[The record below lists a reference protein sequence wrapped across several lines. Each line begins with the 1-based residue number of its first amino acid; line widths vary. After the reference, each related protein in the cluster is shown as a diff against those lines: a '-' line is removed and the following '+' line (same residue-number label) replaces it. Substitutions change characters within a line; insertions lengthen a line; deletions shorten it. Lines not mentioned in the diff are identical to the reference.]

1 VDWFSGIAQQRSGEL
16 GFRDTPWF
24 HEREDSTM
32 LQRTKAT
39 GLKRGG
45 LTLIELI
52 VVLVILVALAGMLV
66 VTLPSM
72 LGRAHTAS
80 GATNVGEVTKFVQVY
95 EQLYQSQPTDLDAL
109 TDTTTAAIPDYLP
122 GGATP
127 VGGQVS
133 SLTLTATQADALTG
147 AGISRLAPMHP
158 NRAAFTATNTPTF
171 NPYSGGSLPVT
182 TGVRVLRLTEAVVEG
197 PSGLVSEADIVN
209 TYGDVYVVFGFG
221 KRCSMVGKVTTEP
234 PTHFGDSA
242 DDNAANVY
250 GRVGLVYRIAR
261 GTGTTGTPASIDLGK
276 PVFIGAVALHGDGI
290 AGGGAHIEEYYNL
303 TKAQ

>member
-1 VDWFSGIAQQRSGEL
+1 
-16 GFRDTPWF
+16 
-24 HEREDSTM
+24 M
-32 LQRTKAT
+32 LQRTKKT
-39 GLKRGG
+39 GLRRG

-52 VVLVILVALAGMLV
+52 VVLVILVALAGILV

-95 EQLYQSQPTDLDAL
+95 EQLYQSQPTDFDAL
-109 TDTTTAAIPDYLP
+109 TDTTSAAIPDYLP
-122 GGATP
+122 SDGGTP
-127 VGGQVS
+127 LGGQVS
-133 SLTLTATQADALTG
+133 SLTLTAAQADALTG
-147 AGISRLAPMHP
+147 AGIGRLAPMHP
-158 NRAAFTATNTPTF
+158 NRAAFTADSTPTF
-171 NPYSGGSLPVT
+171 NPYSGGSVPVAA
-182 TGVRVLRLTEAVVEG
+182 GVRVLQLTEAAVEG

-209 TYGDVYVVFGFG
+209 TYGDVYILLGFG
-221 KRCSMVGKVTTEP
+221 KRCSMIGKVTTEP

-261 GTGTTGTPASIDLGK
+261 GTGTTGTPASADLGK
-276 PVFIGAVALHGDGI
+276 AVFIGAVALHGDGI